1 MLKPRL
7 TVKEA
12 AELMGINPQSLRIA
26 IQKGKFPF
34 GFGVE
39 TSSQYTYWISTFD
52 VLKHLGYA
60 VELMAVPDFLK
71 EKAPEE
77 LAGSTSANN
86 K

>member
-12 AELMGINPQSLRIA
+12 ADLMKVNQQTIRIA

-52 VLKHLGYA
+52 VLKHLGYK
-60 VELMAVPDFLK
+60 VELMAVPEFLK
-71 EKAPEE
+71 EKVLEE
-77 LAGSTSANN
+77 PATSTSTN
-86 K
+86 KK